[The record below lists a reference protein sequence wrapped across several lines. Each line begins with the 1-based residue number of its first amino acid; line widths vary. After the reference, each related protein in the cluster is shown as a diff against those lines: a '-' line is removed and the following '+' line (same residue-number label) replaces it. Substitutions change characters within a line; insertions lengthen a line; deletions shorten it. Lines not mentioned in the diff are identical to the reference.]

1 MPRSFLIRVYLFL
14 VCFHASGIIAAP
26 KCIDADLILAEGT
39 IYSGVGEQAFVGAIA
54 LKGSKIVYVGNN
66 LTDDGLNCSD
76 AEVINLNG
84 KYIYPGFTDAHGHL
98 KGIGY
103 RELTLNLQG
112 ISSLNETLEIVKNYL
127 STKKAGEWIV
137 GRGWIDK
144 VWPEKRF
151 PTRWDLDV
159 FSPENPVVLERADG
173 HAVVVNSLALDLA
186 NIDSTTKDPQGG
198 FIEKDEIGEPTGL
211 LVDMAMNLI
220 AHLIPKLTRENDK
233 EAFLEGIKRNVSL
246 GWTQIHVPGGTFD
259 DISILNE
266 IKSENNLLQRVYFMV
281 SDGNPADRLI
291 EQGPILDPEHLLTVR
306 AIKMYADG
314 ALGSRGAALLEKY
327 SDYDGKGVFIFRE
340 EDTKPRLT
348 KALNKG
354 IQIGTHAIGDHG
366 NRVVLDWYEETFAKA
381 KKTGNFVSP
390 RWRIEHS
397 QNIAPEDQRRFVE
410 LSVIPSMQPSH
421 AIGDLHF
428 AIDRLGLDRIN
439 NAYAWR
445 NLINK
450 GLIIAGGTDAPVEI
464 GDPRIEFYAAVTRKD
479 VDGYHAK
486 GWNLD
491 DRLSRFE
498 ALKMFTIWPAIA
510 SFEEDVK
517 GTIEVGKLADFSV
530 FAEDLMTIP
539 EQEILQS
546 TNVLT
551 VVGGR
556 IVFQK

>member
-1 MPRSFLIRVYLFL
+1 MRLFLIV
-14 VCFHASGIIAAP
+14 ASIYAPAIIQATQ
-26 KCIDADLILAEGT
+26 CIDADLILHRGN
-39 IYSGVGEQAFVGAIA
+39 IYTGQTDQSFIGSIASKGA
-54 LKGSKIVYVGNN
+54 KITYVGKV
-66 LTDDGLNCSD
+66 LSDAEIACSD

-84 KYIYPGFTDAHGHL
+84 KYVFPGFTDAHGHL

-112 ISSLNETLEIVKNYL
+112 ISSLNETLQVVRSYISSKEV
-127 STKKAGEWIV
+127 GEWVI

-151 PTRWDLDV
+151 PSRWDIDS
-159 FSPENPVVLERADG
+159 FSPDNPVILERADG
-173 HAVVVNSLALDLA
+173 HAVVVNSVVLELAG
-186 NIDSTTKDPQGG
+186 IDKSTQDPQGG
-198 FIEKDEIGEPTGL
+198 FIEKDQTGEPTGL

-220 AHLIPKLTRENDK
+220 ADLIPKLSRDNDK
-233 EAFLEGIKRNVSL
+233 EAFLEGINRNVSL
-246 GWTQIHVPGGTFD
+246 GWTQIHIPGGTFD

-266 IKSENNLLQRVYFMV
+266 IKSENSLLQRVYFMV
-281 SDGNPADRLI
+281 SDGEPADRLL
-291 EQGPILDPEHLLTVR
+291 ENGPIIDPEHFLTVR

-327 SDYDGKGVFIFRE
+327 SDYDGKGVFIFL
-340 EDTKPRLT
+340 EDETKPRLS
-348 KALNKG
+348 KALIKG

-366 NRVVLDWYEETFAKA
+366 NRVVLDWYEEAFTQA
-381 KKTGNFVSP
+381 KKNNELFISP

-397 QNIAPEDQRRFVE
+397 QNIKPEDQRRFVE

-428 AIDRLGLDRIN
+428 AVDRLGLERID

-445 NLINK
+445 NLIDQ

-479 VDGYHAK
+479 VDGYHGE
-486 GWNLD
+486 GWNLHQ
-491 DRLSRFE
+491 RLSRLE

-510 SFEEDVK
+510 SFEENIK
-517 GTIEVGKLADFSV
+517 GTIEVGKLADFSI
-530 FAEDLMTIP
+530 FDQDLMSIP
-539 EQEILQS
+539 ELAILES
-546 TNVLT
+546 KNILT

-556 IVFQK
+556 VVYQD

>member
-1 MPRSFLIRVYLFL
+1 MRLFLIV
-14 VCFHASGIIAAP
+14 ASIYAPAIIQATQ
-26 KCIDADLILAEGT
+26 CIDADLILHRGN
-39 IYSGVGEQAFVGAIA
+39 IYTGQTDQSFIGSIASKGA
-54 LKGSKIVYVGNN
+54 KITYVGKV
-66 LTDDGLNCSD
+66 LSDAEIACSD

-84 KYIYPGFTDAHGHL
+84 KYIFPGFTDAHGHL

-112 ISSLNETLEIVKNYL
+112 ISSLNETLQVVRSYI
-127 STKKAGEWIV
+127 STKEVGEWVI

-151 PTRWDLDV
+151 PSRWDLDS
-159 FSPENPVVLERADG
+159 FSPDNPVILERADG
-173 HAVVVNSLALDLA
+173 HAVVVNSVVLELAG
-186 NIDSTTKDPQGG
+186 IDKSTQDPQGG
-198 FIEKDEIGEPTGL
+198 FIDKDQTGEPTGL

-220 AHLIPKLTRENDK
+220 ADLIPKLSRDNDK
-233 EAFLEGIKRNVSL
+233 EAFLEGINRNVSL

-281 SDGNPADRLI
+281 SDGEPADRLL
-291 EQGPILDPEHLLTVR
+291 ENGPIIDPEHFLTVR

-327 SDYDGKGVFIFRE
+327 SDYDGKGVFIFL
-340 EDTKPRLT
+340 EDETKPRLS
-348 KALNKG
+348 KALIKG

-366 NRVVLDWYEETFAKA
+366 NRVVLDWYEEAFTQA
-381 KKTGNFVSP
+381 KKNNELFISP

-397 QNIAPEDQRRFVE
+397 QNIKPEDQRRFVE

-428 AIDRLGLDRIN
+428 AVDRLGLERID

-445 NLINK
+445 NLIDQ

-479 VDGYHAK
+479 VDGYHGE
-486 GWNLD
+486 GWNLHQ
-491 DRLSRFE
+491 RLSRLE

-510 SFEEDVK
+510 SFEENIK
-517 GTIEVGKLADFSV
+517 GTIEVGKLADFSI
-530 FAEDLMTIP
+530 FDQDLMSIP
-539 EQEILQS
+539 ELAILES
-546 TNVLT
+546 KNILT

-556 IVFQK
+556 VVYQD

>member
-1 MPRSFLIRVYLFL
+1 MRLFLIV
-14 VCFHASGIIAAP
+14 ASIYAPAIIQATQ
-26 KCIDADLILAEGT
+26 CIDADLILHRGN
-39 IYSGVGEQAFVGAIA
+39 IYTGQTDLSFIGSIASKGA
-54 LKGSKIVYVGNN
+54 KITYVGKV
-66 LTDDGLNCSD
+66 LSDAEIACSD

-84 KYIYPGFTDAHGHL
+84 KYVFPGFTDAHGHL

-112 ISSLNETLEIVKNYL
+112 ISSLNETLQVVRSYI
-127 STKKAGEWIV
+127 STKEVGEWVI

-151 PTRWDLDV
+151 PSRWDIDS
-159 FSPENPVVLERADG
+159 FSPDNPVILERADG
-173 HAVVVNSLALDLA
+173 HAVVVNSVVLELAG
-186 NIDSTTKDPQGG
+186 IDKSTQDPQGG
-198 FIEKDEIGEPTGL
+198 FIEKDQTGEPTGL

-220 AHLIPKLTRENDK
+220 ADLIPKLSRDNDK
-233 EAFLEGIKRNVSL
+233 EAFLEGINRNVSL
-246 GWTQIHVPGGTFD
+246 GWTQIHIPGGTFD

-281 SDGNPADRLI
+281 SDGEPADRLL
-291 EQGPILDPEHLLTVR
+291 ENGPIIDPEHFLTVR

-327 SDYDGKGVFIFRE
+327 SDYDGKGVFIFL
-340 EDTKPRLT
+340 EDETKPRLS
-348 KALNKG
+348 KALIKG

-366 NRVVLDWYEETFAKA
+366 NRVVLDWYEEAFTQA
-381 KKTGNFVSP
+381 KKNNELFISP

-397 QNIAPEDQRRFVE
+397 QNIKPEDQRRFVE

-428 AIDRLGLDRIN
+428 AVDRLGLERID

-445 NLINK
+445 NLIDQ

-479 VDGYHAK
+479 VDGYHGE
-486 GWNLD
+486 GWNLHQ
-491 DRLSRFE
+491 RLSRLE

-510 SFEEDVK
+510 SFEENIK
-517 GTIEVGKLADFSV
+517 GTIEVGKLADFSI
-530 FAEDLMTIP
+530 FDQDLMSIP
-539 EQEILQS
+539 ELAILES
-546 TNVLT
+546 KNILT

-556 IVFQK
+556 VVYQD

>member
-1 MPRSFLIRVYLFL
+1 MIRLLFIAVSL
-14 VCFHASGIIAAP
+14 YVSTSIAAS
-26 KCIDADLILAEGT
+26 KCLDVDLILTNGT
-39 IYSGVGEQAFVGAIA
+39 IYSGLNDRSFVGTIA
-54 LKGSKIVYVGNN
+54 SKESKIIYVGDI
-66 LTDDGLNCSD
+66 LPDSLHCAG
-76 AEVINLNG
+76 AKVINLSG

-103 RELTLNLQG
+103 RELSLNLQG
-112 ISSLNETLEIVKNYL
+112 ISSLSETLEVVKNYL
-127 STKKAGEWIV
+127 STKEPGDWII

-144 VWPEKRF
+144 VWPENRF
-151 PTRWDLDV
+151 PTRWDLDS
-159 FSPENPVVLERADG
+159 FAPNNPVVLERADG
-173 HAVVVNSLALDLA
+173 HAVVVNSTVLKLA
-186 NIDSTTKDPQGG
+186 NIDSNTEDPQGG
-198 FIEKDEIGEPTGL
+198 FIEKDINGEPTGL

-220 AHLIPKLTRENDK
+220 ADFIPKLTREDDK

-266 IKSENNLLQRVYFMV
+266 IKSENKLLQRVYFMV
-281 SDGNPADRLI
+281 SDGEPADRLLK
-291 EQGPILDPEHLLTVR
+291 QGPIIDPEHLLTVR

-327 SDYDGKGVFIFRE
+327 SDYDGKGVFIFLE
-340 EDTKPRLT
+340 EETRPRLI

-366 NRVVLDWYEETFAKA
+366 NRVVLDWYEDTFIEA
-381 KKTGNFVSP
+381 KKNNNFLVSP

-397 QNIAPEDQRRFVE
+397 QNITPQDQRRFVE
-410 LSVIPSMQPSH
+410 LDIIPSMQPSH

-439 NAYAWR
+439 NAYPWR
-445 NLINK
+445 NLINQ

-479 VDGYHAK
+479 LDGFYDE

-491 DRLSRFE
+491 QRLTRFE

-510 SFEEDVK
+510 SFEEEVK
-517 GTIEVGKLADFSV
+517 GTIEVGKFADFSI
-530 FAEDLMTIP
+530 FDKDLMTIP
-539 EQEILQS
+539 EQIILEAK
-546 TNVLT
+546 NILT
-551 VVGGR
+551 VVNGKV
-556 IVFQK
+556 VFQE

>member
-1 MPRSFLIRVYLFL
+1 MIRLLFIVVSL
-14 VCFHASGIIAAP
+14 YVSTSIAAS
-26 KCIDADLILAEGT
+26 KCLDVDLILTNGT
-39 IYSGVGEQAFVGAIA
+39 IYSGLNDRSFVGTIA
-54 LKGSKIVYVGNN
+54 SKESKIIYVGDI
-66 LTDDGLNCSD
+66 LPDSLHCAG
-76 AEVINLNG
+76 AKVINLSG

-103 RELTLNLQG
+103 RELSLNLQG
-112 ISSLNETLEIVKNYL
+112 ISSLSETLEVVKNYL
-127 STKKAGEWIV
+127 STKEPGDWII

-151 PTRWDLDV
+151 PTRWDLDS
-159 FSPENPVVLERADG
+159 FAPNNPVVLERADG
-173 HAVVVNSLALDLA
+173 HAVVVNSTVLKLA
-186 NIDSTTKDPQGG
+186 NIDSNTEDPQGG
-198 FIEKDEIGEPTGL
+198 FIEKDINGEPTGL

-220 AHLIPKLTRENDK
+220 ADFIPKLTREDDK

-266 IKSENNLLQRVYFMV
+266 IKSENKLLQRVYFMV
-281 SDGNPADRLI
+281 SDGEPADRLLK
-291 EQGPILDPEHLLTVR
+291 QGPIIDPEHLLTVR

-327 SDYDGKGVFIFRE
+327 SDYDGKGVFIFLE
-340 EDTKPRLT
+340 EETRPRLI

-366 NRVVLDWYEETFAKA
+366 NRVVLDWYEDTFIEA
-381 KKTGNFVSP
+381 KKNNNFLVSP

-397 QNIAPEDQRRFVE
+397 QNITPQDQRRFVE
-410 LSVIPSMQPSH
+410 LDIIPSMQPSH

-439 NAYAWR
+439 NAYPWR
-445 NLINK
+445 NLINQ

-479 VDGYHAK
+479 LDGFYDE

-491 DRLSRFE
+491 QRLTRFE

-510 SFEEDVK
+510 SFEEEVK
-517 GTIEVGKLADFSV
+517 GTIEVGKFADFSI
-530 FAEDLMTIP
+530 FDKDLMTIP
-539 EQEILQS
+539 EQIILEAK
-546 TNVLT
+546 NILT
-551 VVGGR
+551 VVNGKV
-556 IVFQK
+556 VFQE

>member
-1 MPRSFLIRVYLFL
+1 MLKVFLFIFSIYAPVLL
-14 VCFHASGIIAAP
+14 AATQ
-26 KCIDADLILAEGT
+26 CIEADLILHEGT
-39 IYSGVGEQAFVGAIA
+39 IYTGNSEDSFVGSIA
-54 LKGSKIVYVGNN
+54 SKDSNITYVGRSLSNSD
-66 LTDDGLNCSD
+66 LACSG
-76 AEVINLNG
+76 AEVINLKGN
-84 KYIYPGFTDAHGHL
+84 YVFPGFVDAHAHL

-112 ISSLNETLEIVKNYL
+112 ISSLSDTLKVVRNYL
-127 STKKAGEWIV
+127 SKQNPGDWVI

-144 VWPEKRF
+144 LWPEKRF
-151 PTRWDLDV
+151 PNKHDLDA
-159 FSPENPVVLERADG
+159 FSPDNPIVLERADG
-173 HAVVVNSLALDLA
+173 HAVVVNSLVLKLA
-186 NIDSTTKDPQGG
+186 KIDKNTKDPQGG
-198 FIEKDEIGEPTGL
+198 FIEKDQNGDPTGL

-220 AHLIPKLTRENDK
+220 TDLVPKLTRDNDK

-281 SDGNPADRLI
+281 SDGEPADRLI
-291 EQGPILDPEHLLTVR
+291 ENGPIIDPDHFLTVR

-314 ALGSRGAALLEKY
+314 ALGSRGAALLDEY
-327 SDYDGKGVFIFRE
+327 SDYDGKGVFIFLE
-340 EDTKPRLT
+340 EDTKPRLS
-348 KALNKG
+348 KALSKG

-366 NRVVLDWYEETFAKA
+366 NRVVLDWYEETFTKA
-381 KKTGNFVSP
+381 QKDNQFLESP

-397 QNIAPEDQRRFVE
+397 QNIIPVDQKRFVE
-410 LSVIPSMQPSH
+410 LNIIPSMQPSH

-428 AIDRLGLDRIN
+428 AVERLGLERID

-445 NLINK
+445 NLIDQ

-479 VDGYHAK
+479 VDGYHSD

-491 DRLSRFE
+491 QKLTRFE

-510 SFEEDVK
+510 SFQEDVK
-517 GTIEVGKLADFSV
+517 GTIEVGKLADFSI
-530 FAEDLMTIP
+530 FDQDLMSIP
-539 EQEILQS
+539 EEKILES
-546 TNVLT
+546 KNILT
-551 VVGGR
+551 VVGGK
-556 IVFQK
+556 IVFQR

>member
-1 MPRSFLIRVYLFL
+1 MRLFFI
-14 VCFHASGIIAAP
+14 VASIYTPAIIQATQ
-26 KCIDADLILAEGT
+26 CIDADLILHRGN
-39 IYSGVGEQAFVGAIA
+39 IYTGQTDQSFIGSIASKGA
-54 LKGSKIVYVGNN
+54 KITYVGKV
-66 LTDDGLNCSD
+66 LSDAEIACSD

-84 KYIYPGFTDAHGHL
+84 KYVFPGFIDAHGHL

-112 ISSLNETLEIVKNYL
+112 ISSLNETLQVVRSYI
-127 STKKAGEWIV
+127 STKEEGEWVI

-151 PTRWDLDV
+151 PSRWDLDS
-159 FSPENPVVLERADG
+159 FSPDNPVILERADG
-173 HAVVVNSLALDLA
+173 HAVVVNSVVLELAG
-186 NIDSTTKDPQGG
+186 IDKSTQDPQGG
-198 FIEKDEIGEPTGL
+198 FIEKDQTGEPTGL

-220 AHLIPKLTRENDK
+220 ADLIPKLSRDNDK
-233 EAFLEGIKRNVSL
+233 EAFLEGINRNVSL

-281 SDGNPADRLI
+281 SDGEPADRLL
-291 EQGPILDPEHLLTVR
+291 ENGPIIDPEHFLTVR

-327 SDYDGKGVFIFRE
+327 SDYDGKGVFIFL
-340 EDTKPRLT
+340 EDETKPRLS
-348 KALNKG
+348 KALIKG

-366 NRVVLDWYEETFAKA
+366 NRVVLDWYEEAFTQA
-381 KKTGNFVSP
+381 KKNNELFISP

-397 QNIAPEDQRRFVE
+397 QNIKPEDQRRFVE

-428 AIDRLGLDRIN
+428 AVDRLGLERID

-445 NLINK
+445 NLIDQ

-479 VDGYHAK
+479 VDGYHGE
-486 GWNLD
+486 GWNLHQ
-491 DRLSRFE
+491 RLSRLE

-510 SFEEDVK
+510 SFEENIK
-517 GTIEVGKLADFSV
+517 GTIEVGKLADFSI
-530 FAEDLMTIP
+530 FDQDLMSIP
-539 EQEILQS
+539 ELAILES
-546 TNVLT
+546 KNILT

-556 IVFQK
+556 VVYQD

>member
-1 MPRSFLIRVYLFL
+1 MRLFLIV
-14 VCFHASGIIAAP
+14 ASIYAPAIIQATQ
-26 KCIDADLILAEGT
+26 CIDADLILHRGN
-39 IYSGVGEQAFVGAIA
+39 IYTGQTDQSFIGSIASKGA
-54 LKGSKIVYVGNN
+54 KITYVGKV
-66 LTDDGLNCSD
+66 LSDAEIACSD

-84 KYIYPGFTDAHGHL
+84 KYVFPGFTDAHGHL

-112 ISSLNETLEIVKNYL
+112 ISSLNETLQVVRSYISSKEV
-127 STKKAGEWIV
+127 GEWVI

-151 PTRWDLDV
+151 PSRWDLDS
-159 FSPENPVVLERADG
+159 FSPDNPVILERADG
-173 HAVVVNSLALDLA
+173 HAVVVNSVVLELAG
-186 NIDSTTKDPQGG
+186 IDKSTQDPQGG
-198 FIEKDEIGEPTGL
+198 FIEKDQTGEPTGL

-220 AHLIPKLTRENDK
+220 ADLIPKLSRDNDK
-233 EAFLEGIKRNVSL
+233 EAFLEGINRNVSL
-246 GWTQIHVPGGTFD
+246 GWTQIHIPGGTFD

-281 SDGNPADRLI
+281 SDGEPADRLL
-291 EQGPILDPEHLLTVR
+291 ENGPIIDPEHFLTVR

-327 SDYDGKGVFIFRE
+327 SDYDGKGVFIFL
-340 EDTKPRLT
+340 EDETKPRLS
-348 KALNKG
+348 KALIKG

-366 NRVVLDWYEETFAKA
+366 NRVVLDWYEEAFTQA
-381 KKTGNFVSP
+381 KKNNELFKSP

-397 QNIAPEDQRRFVE
+397 QNIKPEDQRRFVE
-410 LSVIPSMQPSH
+410 LNVIPSMQPSH

-428 AIDRLGLDRIN
+428 AVDRLGLERID

-445 NLINK
+445 NLIDQ

-479 VDGYHAK
+479 VDGYHGE
-486 GWNLD
+486 GWNLHQ
-491 DRLSRFE
+491 RLSRLE

-510 SFEEDVK
+510 SFEENIK
-517 GTIEVGKLADFSV
+517 GTIEVGKLADFSI
-530 FAEDLMTIP
+530 FDQDLMSIP
-539 EQEILQS
+539 ELAILES
-546 TNVLT
+546 KNILT

-556 IVFQK
+556 VVYQD

>member
-1 MPRSFLIRVYLFL
+1 MLRVFLFIFSIYAPVLL
-14 VCFHASGIIAAP
+14 AATQ
-26 KCIDADLILAEGT
+26 CIEADLILHEGT
-39 IYSGVGEQAFVGAIA
+39 IYAGNSEDSFVGSIA
-54 LKGSKIVYVGNN
+54 SKDSNITYVGSSLSNSD
-66 LTDDGLNCSD
+66 LACSG
-76 AEVINLNG
+76 AEVINLKGN
-84 KYIYPGFTDAHGHL
+84 YVFPGFVDAHAHL

-112 ISSLNETLEIVKNYL
+112 ISSLDNTLKVVRNYL
-127 STKKAGEWIV
+127 SKKNPGDWVI

-144 VWPEKRF
+144 LWPEKRF
-151 PTRWDLDV
+151 PNKYDLDA
-159 FSPENPVVLERADG
+159 FSPDNPIVLERADG
-173 HAVVVNSLALDLA
+173 HAVVVNSLVLKLA
-186 NIDSTTKDPQGG
+186 KIDKNTKDPQGG
-198 FIEKDEIGEPTGL
+198 FIEKDQNGEPTGL

-220 AHLIPKLTRENDK
+220 TDLVPKLTRDNDK

-281 SDGNPADRLI
+281 SDGEPADRLI
-291 EQGPILDPEHLLTVR
+291 ENGPIIDPDHFLTVR

-314 ALGSRGAALLEKY
+314 ALGSRGAALLEEY
-327 SDYDGKGVFIFRE
+327 SDYDGKGVFIFLE
-340 EDTKPRLT
+340 EDTKPRLS

-366 NRVVLDWYEETFAKA
+366 NRVVLDWYEETFTKA
-381 KKTGNFVSP
+381 QKNNQFLESP

-397 QNIAPEDQRRFVE
+397 QNVTPVDQKRFVE
-410 LSVIPSMQPSH
+410 LNIIPSMQPSH

-428 AIDRLGLDRIN
+428 AIERLGLERID

-445 NLINK
+445 NLIDQ

-479 VDGYHAK
+479 VDGYHSD

-491 DRLSRFE
+491 QRLTRFE

-510 SFEEDVK
+510 SFQEDVK
-517 GTIEVGKLADFSV
+517 GTIEVGKLADFSI
-530 FAEDLMTIP
+530 FDQDLMSIP
-539 EQEILQS
+539 EEKILES
-546 TNVLT
+546 KNILT
-551 VVGGR
+551 VVGGK

>member
-1 MPRSFLIRVYLFL
+1 MRLFLIV
-14 VCFHASGIIAAP
+14 ASIYAPAIIQATQ
-26 KCIDADLILAEGT
+26 CIDADLILHRGN
-39 IYSGVGEQAFVGAIA
+39 IYTGQTDQSFIGSIASKGA
-54 LKGSKIVYVGNN
+54 KITYVGKV
-66 LTDDGLNCSD
+66 LSDAEIACSD

-84 KYIYPGFTDAHGHL
+84 KYVFPGFTDAHGHL

-112 ISSLNETLEIVKNYL
+112 ISSLNETLQVVRSYI
-127 STKKAGEWIV
+127 STKEEGEWVI

-151 PTRWDLDV
+151 PSRWDIDS
-159 FSPENPVVLERADG
+159 FSPDNPVILERADG
-173 HAVVVNSLALDLA
+173 HAVVVNSVVLELAG
-186 NIDSTTKDPQGG
+186 IDKSTQDPQGG
-198 FIEKDEIGEPTGL
+198 FIEKDQTGEPTGL

-220 AHLIPKLTRENDK
+220 ADLIPKLSRDNDK
-233 EAFLEGIKRNVSL
+233 EAFLEGINRNVSL
-246 GWTQIHVPGGTFD
+246 GWTQIHIPGGTFD

-266 IKSENNLLQRVYFMV
+266 IKSENKLLQRVYFMV
-281 SDGNPADRLI
+281 SDGEPADRLL
-291 EQGPILDPEHLLTVR
+291 ENGPIIDPEHFLTVR

-327 SDYDGKGVFIFRE
+327 SDYDGKGVFIFL
-340 EDTKPRLT
+340 EDETKPRLS
-348 KALNKG
+348 KALIKG

-366 NRVVLDWYEETFAKA
+366 NRVVLDWYEEAFTQA
-381 KKTGNFVSP
+381 KKNNELFKSP

-397 QNIAPEDQRRFVE
+397 QNIKPEDQRRFVE

-428 AIDRLGLDRIN
+428 AVDRLGLERID

-445 NLINK
+445 NLIDQ

-479 VDGYHAK
+479 VDGYHGE
-486 GWNLD
+486 GWNLHQ
-491 DRLSRFE
+491 RLSRLE

-510 SFEEDVK
+510 SFEENIK
-517 GTIEVGKLADFSV
+517 GTIEVGKLADFSI
-530 FAEDLMTIP
+530 FDQDLMSIP
-539 EQEILQS
+539 ELAILES
-546 TNVLT
+546 KNILT

-556 IVFQK
+556 VVYQD

>member
-1 MPRSFLIRVYLFL
+1 MIRLLFIVVSL
-14 VCFHASGIIAAP
+14 YVSTSIAAS
-26 KCIDADLILAEGT
+26 KCLDVDLILTNGA
-39 IYSGVGEQAFVGAIA
+39 IYSGLNDRSFVGTIA
-54 LKGSKIVYVGNN
+54 SKESKIIYVGDI
-66 LTDDGLNCSD
+66 LPDSLHCAG
-76 AEVINLNG
+76 AKVINLSG

-103 RELTLNLQG
+103 RELSLNLQG
-112 ISSLNETLEIVKNYL
+112 ISSLSETLEVVKNYL
-127 STKKAGEWIV
+127 STKEPGDWII

-144 VWPEKRF
+144 VWPENRF
-151 PTRWDLDV
+151 PTRWDLDL
-159 FSPENPVVLERADG
+159 FSPNNPVVLERADG
-173 HAVVVNSLALDLA
+173 HAVVVNSTVLKLA
-186 NIDSTTKDPQGG
+186 NIDSNTEDPQGG
-198 FIEKDEIGEPTGL
+198 FIEKDINGEPTGL

-220 AHLIPKLTRENDK
+220 ADFIPKLTREDDK

-266 IKSENNLLQRVYFMV
+266 IKSENKLLQRVYFMV
-281 SDGNPADRLI
+281 SDGEPADRLLK
-291 EQGPILDPEHLLTVR
+291 QGPIIDPEHLLTVR

-327 SDYDGKGVFIFRE
+327 SDYDGKGVFIFLE
-340 EDTKPRLT
+340 EETRPRLI

-366 NRVVLDWYEETFAKA
+366 NRVVLDWYEDTFIEA
-381 KKTGNFVSP
+381 KKNNNFLVSP

-397 QNIAPEDQRRFVE
+397 QNITPQDQRRFVE
-410 LSVIPSMQPSH
+410 LDIIPSMQPSH

-445 NLINK
+445 NLINQ

-479 VDGYHAK
+479 LDGFYDE

-491 DRLSRFE
+491 QRLTRFE

-510 SFEEDVK
+510 SFEEEVK
-517 GTIEVGKLADFSV
+517 GTIEVGKFADFSI
-530 FAEDLMTIP
+530 FDKDLMTIP
-539 EQEILQS
+539 EQIILEAK
-546 TNVLT
+546 NILT
-551 VVGGR
+551 VVNGKV
-556 IVFQK
+556 VFQE